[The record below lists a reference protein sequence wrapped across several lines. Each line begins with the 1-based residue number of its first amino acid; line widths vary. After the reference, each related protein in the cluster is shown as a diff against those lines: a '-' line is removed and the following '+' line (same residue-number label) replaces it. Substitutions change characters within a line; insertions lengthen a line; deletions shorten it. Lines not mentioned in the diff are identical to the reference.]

1 MTDEELLTA
10 LRIKS
15 EWVGSPSLY
24 DIAADRL
31 RSLLTQNQK
40 MREALEPFANYATDF
55 DMDGRY
61 DNAEIFIRIGPC
73 RIARALL
80 HGATPATPADEAE
93 PLPKAT
99 IEDPKIVYHWGHQR
113 IDYSCAPHFRIVFD
127 E

>member
-1 MTDEELLTA
+1 MTDEELIAKLRDNAQKAHEVA
-10 LRIKS
+10 LHAWGSDFLQGLGAEARIES
-15 EWVGSPSLY
+15 V
-24 DIAADRL
+24 AADRL

-80 HGATPATPADEAE
+80 HGTALATPADEAE

-99 IEDPKIVYHWGHQR
+99 I
-113 IDYSCAPHFRIVFD
+113 
-127 E
+127 

>member
-1 MTDEELLTA
+1 MTDEELIRAVLFFVNDDLKVVA
-10 LRIKS
+10 
-15 EWVGSPSLY
+15 EP
-24 DIAADRL
+24 RL
-31 RSLLTQNQK
+31 LALLTQNQK

-99 IEDPKIVYHWGHQR
+99 T
-113 IDYSCAPHFRIVFD
+113 
-127 E
+127 